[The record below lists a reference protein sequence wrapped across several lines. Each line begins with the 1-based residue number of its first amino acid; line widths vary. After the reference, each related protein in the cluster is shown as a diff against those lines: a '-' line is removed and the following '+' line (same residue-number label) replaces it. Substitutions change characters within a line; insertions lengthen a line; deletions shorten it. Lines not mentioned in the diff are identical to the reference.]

1 LRLVV
6 AASAG
11 EAAAQAAAHIAGQLR
26 QAIAARRRATVALSG
41 GTSAPAL
48 FAALARATLAWSAVQ
63 VLQVDER
70 LVGRGNA
77 ARNLTALEQALVGH
91 GPLPRANLHP
101 MPVDD
106 QAPDATAASYDG
118 LIMAAGRPP
127 RLDVVHLGLG
137 IDGHTASLFAGDL
150 ALSAREALVAL
161 TSVQSGYRR
170 MTLTLPVLHGA
181 RDIVWLVTGTAKA
194 RVLARLVAGGWDAPA
209 GQVARESAVVFADEA
224 AAAKV

>member
-1 LRLVV
+1 LNVAPSPEDAAARAAGHIADTLRL
-6 AASAG
+6 AIDERG
-11 EAAAQAAAHIAGQLR
+11 QATL
-26 QAIAARRRATVALSG
+26 ALSG
-41 GTSAPAL
+41 GSSAPLL

-63 VLQVDER
+63 VFQVDER

-77 ARNLTALEQALVGH
+77 ARNLRALEQALVGQ
-91 GPLPRANLHP
+91 GALPRANLHP

-118 LIMAAGRPP
+118 LVTAAGRPP

-137 IDGHTASLFAGDL
+137 IDGHTASLFAGDP

-170 MTLTLPVLHGA
+170 MTLTLPVLDGA

-194 RVLARLVAGGWDAPA
+194 RVLARLVAGDWDAPA